1 MKYKYLFLIVIIG
14 ILLNSGVVLA
24 QETMVTDEVVS
35 IWAKTWNWFKDIF
48 GNVWDRISSV
58 LGQQVEQRRPE
69 IEEEFQKELEEMKED
84 VPRTT
89 KSLWQ
94 RLKDLIK

>member
-1 MKYKYLFLIVIIG
+1 MRYKYLFLIIIIG

-24 QETMVTDEVVS
+24 QETMIDDEVMN
-35 IWAKTWNWFKDIF
+35 IWTKTWNWLKVVF
-48 GNVWDRISSV
+48 GNVWDRISSI
-58 LGQQVEQRRPE
+58 LSQQVEQRRPE

-84 VPRTT
+84 VPKTT